1 MSSTASSSEEPPEV
15 AASSLSPSASTAS
28 ATIVLRIVFGMPSDI
43 EEPSARNSN
52 LLPVKANGEVRLR
65 SPPCSGRRGS
75 TEAPISR

>member
-1 MSSTASSSEEPPEV
+1 MAASSSSARV
-15 AASSLSPSASTAS
+15 SIACAA
-28 ATIVLRIVFGMPSDI
+28 IVLRIVFGMPSDI

-65 SPPCSGRRGS
+65 SPPASGRRGS